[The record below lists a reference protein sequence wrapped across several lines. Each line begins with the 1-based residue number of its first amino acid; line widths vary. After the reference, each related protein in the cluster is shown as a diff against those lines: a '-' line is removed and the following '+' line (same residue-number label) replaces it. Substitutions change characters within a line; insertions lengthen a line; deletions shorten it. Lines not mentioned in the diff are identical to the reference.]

1 MERKNVNK
9 IINKYRTK
17 HKSTEWYLYYRE
29 KLKQYI
35 NDYYSVDDLTANAVC
50 YISIPTDCY
59 VDIFAIWVNNNT
71 IYMLLWNKTI
81 NVSNLILY
89 LM

>member
-1 MERKNVNK
+1 MERENADK
-9 IINKYRTK
+9 IIKKYKAK
-17 HKSTEWYLYYRE
+17 HKNTEWYLYYRE
-29 KLKQYI
+29 KLKKYI

-50 YISIPTDCY
+50 YISIPTGCY
-59 VDIFAIWVNNNT
+59 ADPFAIWVNNNT